1 MKLSEL
7 PPLPYD
13 INDAVRDKAK
23 LIKLAIFDVDGVLTD
38 GRLYYGKNGEKLKV
52 FHALDGHGLKMLQHA
67 GIHVAII
74 TARKSQAL
82 AQRLTDLKIAHVS
95 MGVQDKVAVFEQ
107 LIEELN
113 VSESECAF
121 TGDDVIDLGV
131 MQRCG
136 LKFSVN
142 NGHFIVKHVADWVSP
157 LSGGL
162 GAARSVC
169 DIILYCNNVYP
180 IDSGHIQQ

>member
-1 MKLSEL
+1 MKFSEL
-7 PPLPYD
+7 PPLPFD
-13 INDAVRDKAK
+13 ISDALRDKAK
-23 LIKLAIFDVDGVLTD
+23 QIKLAIFDVDGVLTD

-52 FHALDGHGLKMLQHA
+52 FHALDGHGLKMLQQV
-67 GIHVAII
+67 GIEVAII

-82 AQRLTDLKIAHVS
+82 AGRLSDLKIAHVY
-95 MGVQDKVAVFEQ
+95 MGAHDKVAAFEE
-107 LIEELN
+107 LIEKLGL
-113 VSESECAF
+113 SESECAF

-136 LKFSVN
+136 LKFSVD
-142 NGHFIVKHVADWVSP
+142 NGHFVVKHIADWVSP

-169 DIILYCNNVYP
+169 DILLYCNTVYP
-180 IDSGHIQQ
+180 VDSGHTQQ